1 MHNVDPRNL
10 SSIDRAEFLS
20 LLDNVMTIIK
30 KERASARIGYN
41 SIDGGLVRVSSFKEL
56 ILIGD
61 VHGDLNT
68 LLTILEMVK
77 FMDGHS
83 ILLFLGD
90 YGDRGIMS
98 VEVYYTLL
106 YLKSRYPDRLIMLKG
121 NHEGPMDLPFY
132 PHDLPVMLEDKFGTH
147 ATQIY
152 LRLRELFDLMYIGVL
167 LDGLMLV
174 LHGGVPINLNSLDDI
189 AYAERMHPKRSS
201 NLQEILW
208 NDPREIQGYR
218 PSARGYGYYFGKDI
232 TEHALDI
239 VGAKLLVRAHEP
251 CKGYKV
257 NHDGLVLTL
266 FSCKEPYGNDRASY
280 MSISKDEYKVL
291 VDDYSVERLLQH
303 VNVF

>member
-20 LLDNVMTIIK
+20 LLDNVMITIK
-30 KERASARIGYN
+30 KERASARVGYN

-68 LLTILEMVK
+68 LLAILEMVK
-77 FMDGHS
+77 FMDGHN

-106 YLKSRYPDRLIMLKG
+106 YLKSRYPDRLIMLRG

-132 PHDLPVMLEDKFGTH
+132 PHGLPVMLEDKFGTH

-152 LRLRELFDLMYIGVL
+152 LRLRELFDLMYTGVL

-189 AYAERMHPKRSS
+189 AYAERMHPKSS

-251 CKGYKV
+251 CDGYKV

-280 MSISKDEYKVL
+280 ISISSDEYKAL
-291 VDDYSVERLLQH
+291 LNDYSIEMLLHNVH
-303 VNVF
+303 VF